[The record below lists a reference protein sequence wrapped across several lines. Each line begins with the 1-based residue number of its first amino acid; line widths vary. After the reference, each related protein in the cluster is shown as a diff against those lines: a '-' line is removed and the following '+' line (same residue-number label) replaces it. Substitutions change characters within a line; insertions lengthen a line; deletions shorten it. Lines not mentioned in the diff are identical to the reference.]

1 MVIFKQ
7 IQTLFCT
14 LTFIVEMNGHVIIAL
29 FLCKIW
35 GTMELNCVAPFKFNA
50 SIDLCYYWNDDDN
63 AKSKS
68 ISEAFKL
75 CKKVNANAMDEARII
90 MDSEKLPYAFIA
102 YLQVHQYFYRP
113 NEFEGTRWF
122 DGFQMLPVKQLSSS
136 DAEFNEFFCLLI
148 NTALSSK
155 IMRARCISG
164 SLTSYTFC
172 ILDEAVGLKKFVKN
186 WWPPVLNQVPSQLVI
201 HDQNADPNWFYRI
214 DNIAKERDCRIRC
227 GADANCKSIYY
238 SQLQQICVIVTHL
251 DNLIVVPS
259 NTSTLLN
266 VTDFVR
272 WTQYN

>member
-1 MVIFKQ
+1 
-7 IQTLFCT
+7 
-14 LTFIVEMNGHVIIAL
+14 MNGYVIIAL
-29 FLCKIW
+29 FLCEIW

-63 AKSKS
+63 AESKS
-68 ISEAFKL
+68 ISEAFKR
-75 CKKVNANAMDEARII
+75 CKRLNANARLATLDEARTV
-90 MDSEKLPYAFIA
+90 MNSEKLPEIFIS
-102 YLQVHQYFYRP
+102 YLQVHQYFYGP
-113 NEFEGTRWF
+113 NEFNGTRWF
-122 DGFQMLPVKQLSSS
+122 DGFKMLPIQGLSSS
-136 DAEFNEFFCLLI
+136 NAEFNKLFCLLI
-148 NTALSSK
+148 NTAQNTK
-155 IMRARCISG
+155 IMRAPCNSN
-164 SLTSYTFC
+164 SSTFC
-172 ILDEAVGLKKFVKN
+172 ILNEAVEWKKFVKN

-214 DNIAKERDCRIRC
+214 DNIARERDCRIRC

-238 SQLQQICVIVTHL
+238 SQAQQICVIVTHL